1 MKIFTVQSMN
11 QMYFEP
17 VALVLVLEINL
28 RFNQCRHACV
38 YIGNQEVRQLAVY
51 CYIIT
56 EH

>member
-1 MKIFTVQSMN
+1 MN

-28 RFNQCRHACV
+28 YIALRFNQCRPAGIIHR
-38 YIGNQEVRQLAVY
+38 YNQEVRQLAVY
-51 CYIIT
+51 CFIIT